1 MTSAFFPLRVFILC
15 GHSDVARFRFV
26 SITPLYIP
34 TMSGKDDNIYITRS
48 YDATS
53 HFETVVDDVR
63 DVYERVTGKELELK
77 KRELE
82 PDQQ

>member
-1 MTSAFFPLRVFILC
+1 
-15 GHSDVARFRFV
+15 
-26 SITPLYIP
+26 
-34 TMSGKDDNIYITRS
+34 MSGKDDNIYITRS